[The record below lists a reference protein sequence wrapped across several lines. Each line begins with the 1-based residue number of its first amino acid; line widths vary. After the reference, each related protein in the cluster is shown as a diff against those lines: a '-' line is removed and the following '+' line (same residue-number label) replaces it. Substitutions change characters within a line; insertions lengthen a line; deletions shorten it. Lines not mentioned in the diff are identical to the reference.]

1 MSSGP
6 SFALV
11 LTKGG
16 KGENVLQEWREM
28 LGPPTVEKAKEE
40 APERWFYLAV
50 FLWNIRCLIPVLTP
64 FSLSL

>member
-40 APERWFYLAV
+40 APER
-50 FLWNIRCLIPVLTP
+50 
-64 FSLSL
+64 